1 MLAALAFIPLLVQAL
16 GLERFGLLALIWMGV
31 GYFSLFDLGLGKALT
46 HQIATRL
53 ANQEQETI
61 PNLVRTGVLALAG
74 LGVLAML
81 VVAILTPWLV
91 PNVFSV
97 PEDMQEEAMWSFWI
111 LALSLPAVLV
121 SAGLAGTL
129 EGYERFRTLAFIRMP
144 LGISN
149 FVVPALIAVFTPSLI
164 AITLALVLSRF
175 TALWVLHRVV
185 QLSLTA
191 SRHDA
196 QPPRPPREDLITLLR
211 FGGWITVSHVVGPIL
226 VYFDR
231 FFISALIGLSAVAHY
246 VTPYEV
252 LSRMMVLP
260 QAIMAVLFPAMAQ
273 AIAQRSASIPLLA
286 AGASKAMFLAMLPP
300 TLGATLFAEELLS
313 LWLDP
318 AFAKESYIVVQFLA
332 AGILVNVLARVPM
345 TALQSSGRAD
355 VAAKAH
361 LLEVIPYLLLL
372 WWAVAA
378 FGIAGAAL
386 AWMLRVALDALL
398 LWTGAAL
405 LIPEMRP
412 LALPHVGVAFA
423 AGPAL
428 LLLAQ
433 IESFQYRGIIWML
446 VAAICLLLLVKS
458 FGYLLLRRSR
468 KPRAKSSEE
477 FE

>member
-53 ANQEQETI
+53 ANQDQETI
-61 PNLVRTGVLALAG
+61 PNLIRTGVLALAG

-81 VVAILTPWLV
+81 LVAILTPWLV

-97 PEDMQEEAMWSFWI
+97 PEDMQKEARWSFWI
-111 LALSLPAVLV
+111 LALSLPAVLA

-129 EGYERFRTLAFIRMP
+129 EGYQRFRTLAFIRVP

-164 AITLALVLSRF
+164 AITLALVLSRV

-185 QLSLTA
+185 QRPLTA
-191 SRHDA
+191 ERQHA
-196 QPPRPPREDLITLLR
+196 QPPRPSKEDLITLLR
-211 FGGWITVSHVVGPIL
+211 FGGWITVSHIVGPIL

-231 FFISALIGLSAVAHY
+231 FFISALIGLTAVTHY

-260 QAIMAVLFPAMAQ
+260 QAIMAALFPAMAQ
-273 AIAQRSASIPLLA
+273 AIARHSANISSLA
-286 AGASKAMFLAMLPP
+286 SGASKAMFLAMLSPA
-300 TLGATLFAEELLS
+300 LGAALFAEELLS
-313 LWLDP
+313 LWLDA
-318 AFAKESYIVVQFLA
+318 AFAKESYVVVQFLA

-355 VAAKAH
+355 VAAKVH
-361 LLEVIPYLLLL
+361 LLEVIPYLFLL

-378 FGIAGAAL
+378 FGIVGAAL
-386 AWMLRVALDALL
+386 AWMLRVAVDTLL
-398 LWTGAAL
+398 LWMGAAF
-405 LIPEMRP
+405 LIPELRTQ
-412 LALPHVGVAFA
+412 AWAHVGVAFV

-433 IESFQYRGIIWML
+433 IESFQYRGMIWVL
-446 VAAICLLLLVKS
+446 VAITCLSLLVQS
-458 FGYLLLRRSR
+458 FGRVLLQPGP
-468 KPRAKSSEE
+468 KPDGDSSG
-477 FE
+477 